1 MRESFSRQLNLLLLN
16 NYQVNLSFQ
25 KEIQIYIFY
34 EFPISGGNG
43 QSVSGQVIPKI
54 NTAGLSIPIKKS

>member
-25 KEIQIYIFY
+25 KDIQIYIFY

-43 QSVSGQVIPKI
+43 QSVSGQVIP
-54 NTAGLSIPIKKS
+54 